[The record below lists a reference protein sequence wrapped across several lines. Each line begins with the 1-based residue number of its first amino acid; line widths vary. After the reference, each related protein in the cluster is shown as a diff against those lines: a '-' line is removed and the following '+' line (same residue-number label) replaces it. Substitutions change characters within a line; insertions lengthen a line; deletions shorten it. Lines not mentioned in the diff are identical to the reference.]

1 MASDFMDS
9 LSAQRIIDEIFTKVA
24 STSGSKIHYDSV
36 AVFACPGEC
45 MANAGRATLILPLLL
60 AAMLSSVPASAQVD
74 FTGVWNGNTN
84 AEDGPERA
92 AGPSL
97 VEFLGLPINDQARQW
112 GLAYRPGRLSLTEHQ
127 CQVHVVHYIHR
138 GPFGARIWEERDPVT
153 HQLVAIHEAI
163 NTYEQKRTIW
173 MDGRPHP
180 GPNAPHTWMG
190 FSTGVWQGNML
201 TVTTTHIKQG
211 WYRRENVPSSD
222 EATTIEHWIRN
233 GNVWTHISV
242 TEDPNF
248 LAEPLIKSEDLTL
261 NANPSS
267 FNPFWPCEYIEEG
280 ERPRGQVPH
289 YLPGEN
295 PWVAEYA
302 ATHLLPQEVTL
313 GGPET
318 MYPEYRTRMKTLPIA
333 VFKDPNTAY
342 SAGSTSPTPPAAPP
356 AGGRGGGPGPAGG
369 QGAGRGRQG
378 Q

>member
-1 MASDFMDS
+1 MSNG
-9 LSAQRIIDEIFTKVA
+9 RGVA
-24 STSGSKIHYDSV
+24 IVLT
-36 AVFACPGEC
+36 
-45 MANAGRATLILPLLL
+45 TLL
-60 AAMLSSVPASAQVD
+60 AATLYSVPASAQVD

-153 HQLVAIHEAI
+153 HQLIAIHEAI
-163 NTYEQKRTIW
+163 NTYEQNRTIW

-180 GPNAPHTWMG
+180 SPNAPHTWMG

-201 TVTTTHIKQG
+201 TITTTHIKQG

-242 TEDPNF
+242 TEDPNY
-248 LAEPLIKSEDLTL
+248 LAEPLIKSEDFTL
-261 NANPSS
+261 NPSPN

-302 ATHLLPQEVTL
+302 ATHNLPQEVTL
-313 GGPET
+313 GGPDT

-342 SAGSTSPTPPAAPP
+342 SAGTTSPTPTAAPAQPAP
-356 AGGRGGGPGPAGG
+356 AGGRGGGAGPGGG
-369 QGAGRGRQG
+369 QGAGRGVRG